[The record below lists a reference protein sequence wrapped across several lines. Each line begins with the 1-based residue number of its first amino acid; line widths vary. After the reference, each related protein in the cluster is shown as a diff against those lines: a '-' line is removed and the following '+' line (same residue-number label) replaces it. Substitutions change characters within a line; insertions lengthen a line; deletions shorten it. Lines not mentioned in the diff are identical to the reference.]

1 MHCEST
7 LAALLLVK
15 CRRYHAANQPAI
27 VLRAWTSNLCLAGSI
42 DGYTHTHTHTHTS
55 VGDENDPSELVGA
68 RETMDAQKLG
78 IVFKTTNKVRATELV
93 CCRQLQASNSGG
105 VVPIVS
111 FVWLRFVALELL
123 SDSTADQGT
132 QSFS

>member
-42 DGYTHTHTHTHTS
+42 DGYATS

-93 CCRQLQASNSGG
+93 CCRQLKASNSGG
-105 VVPIVS
+105 VVPIVRS
-111 FVWLRFVALELL
+111 SCVAGCVLLRWNSLVI
-123 SDSTADQGT
+123 
-132 QSFS
+132 